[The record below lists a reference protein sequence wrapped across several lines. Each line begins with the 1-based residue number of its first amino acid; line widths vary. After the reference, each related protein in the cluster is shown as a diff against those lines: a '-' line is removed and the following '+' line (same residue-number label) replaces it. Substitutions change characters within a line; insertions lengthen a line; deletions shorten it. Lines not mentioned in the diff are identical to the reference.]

1 MSLVKCNECKMN
13 LIKKV
18 CCCWRIGLHSHWLH
32 HNYGG
37 GKNHHHIKQNISN
50 KIIIMVGK
58 KSSEYEAKSSSWW
71 EKLTY
76 HIKLKIIQ
84 VKEGLDVGDESS
96 CYYKVL

>member
-37 GKNHHHIKQNISN
+37 
-50 KIIIMVGK
+50 K

-71 EKLTY
+71 EKFTY